1 MSWTTYLLLPLLLP
15 LLCFYLLPATPTT
28 PAMSNKTITLL
39 IAHPDD
45 EAMFFSPTLL
55 CLAPSNRIQVLCLS
69 TGDAAGLGAVR
80 RTELIASAMT
90 LGVRDSA
97 DVVVIDDPR
106 MPDSMGTPWAPE
118 VVAEYLARYAG
129 DADVVLTFDE
139 RGVSGHV
146 NHVSLLHG
154 AREFVRGKG
163 VKLWTLTTVGVLRKY
178 SSVLDVRATRAAGG
192 LVFVSNWEGVRTAQR
207 AMTDCHV
214 SQMRWF
220 RWGWIGLSRYMV
232 VNDVREETVV

>member
-1 MSWTTYLLLPLLLP
+1 MT
-15 LLCFYLLPATPTT
+15 
-28 PAMSNKTITLL
+28 NKTITLL

-55 CLAPSNRIQVLCLS
+55 SLSPHNRLRILCLS
-69 TGDAAGLGAVR
+69 TGDAVGLGSIR
-80 RTELIASAMT
+80 RSELVASALS
-90 LGVRDSA
+90 LGVRDKS

-106 MPDSMGTPWAPE
+106 MPDSMSTSWSKE
-118 VVAEYLARYAG
+118 VVGEYLGRHAA

-139 RGVSGHV
+139 GGVSGHV
-146 NHVSLLHG
+146 NHVSLLYG

-163 VKLWTLTTVGVLRKY
+163 VKLWTLTSVGLVRKY
-178 SSVLDVRATRAAGG
+178 SSVLDVGVTRIVGG
-192 LVFVSNWEGVRTAQR
+192 VVFVSNWEGVRRAQW